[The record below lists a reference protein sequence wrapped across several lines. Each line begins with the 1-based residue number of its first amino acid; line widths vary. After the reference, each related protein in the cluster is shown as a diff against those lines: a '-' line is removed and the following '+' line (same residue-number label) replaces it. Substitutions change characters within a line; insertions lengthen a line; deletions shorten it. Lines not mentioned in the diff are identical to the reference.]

1 MFPDGDLTGTTFL
14 VFPVFTLTGLTG
26 LDEPTIMSR
35 VTTRIQ
41 TELDIAAA
49 TLSTTNPWTITHQN
63 IPGSTNRAII
73 ATGRLGVTERVITG
87 SLQFG
92 ATLSPIGASAS
103 TVVPDMVFHAG
114 LYLRGP
120 ASVIASNRDWIL
132 VALTDPSSV
141 TSTLTFVS
149 DDTLNMTGT
158 ARSFGNVEVDI
169 GQTGSTEFSFTNTG
183 DADEF
188 RAQFLTRAGSL
199 STVPIT
205 IQYVDDT
212 STTIRVTVPAG
223 TPVTPYDTDNNV
235 LVFFETGFTAANNT
249 SINLEDLVPDTI
261 HTNELHITSP
271 NSTITSDV
279 LELNNNDT
287 LTLDVADNAITPNR
301 IALET
306 GQSHAPGNL
315 LVTGPQ
321 NTGFSTT
328 PFRNLVPHAFAA
340 TDQFITWDSRCTF
353 SKAVSIVMV

>member
-1 MFPDGDLTGTTFL
+1 MYK
-14 VFPVFTLTGLTG
+14 
-26 LDEPTIMSR
+26 R
-35 VTTRIQ
+35 Q
-41 TELDIAAA
+41 
-49 TLSTTNPWTITHQN
+49 
-63 IPGSTNRAII
+63 
-73 ATGRLGVTERVITG
+73 
-87 SLQFG
+87 
-92 ATLSPIGASAS
+92 
-103 TVVPDMVFHAG
+103 
-114 LYLRGP
+114 
-120 ASVIASNRDWIL
+120 
-132 VALTDPSSV
+132 
-141 TSTLTFVS
+141 
-149 DDTLNMTGT
+149 
-158 ARSFGNVEVDI
+158 
-169 GQTGSTEFSFTNTG
+169 TNTG

-212 STTIRVTVPAG
+212 STTIRVTVPVG

-321 NTGFSTT
+321 NMGFSTT

-353 SKAVSIVMV
+353 SQGSIDRDGVTVSQATLGPDIVQGTLNSFGLIQTAGSRTCLLYTSPSPRD